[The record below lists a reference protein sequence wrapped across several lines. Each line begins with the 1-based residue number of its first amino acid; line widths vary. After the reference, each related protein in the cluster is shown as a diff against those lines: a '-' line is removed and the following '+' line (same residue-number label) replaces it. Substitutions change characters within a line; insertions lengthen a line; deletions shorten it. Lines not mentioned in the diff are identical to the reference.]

1 LKPELLLA
9 KAINT
14 LNRWSEDLL
23 EDDEKLR
30 PLYQANVASLEYAL
44 LHIENRHSPVIRNAI
59 ALAYAV
65 LGMEDV

>member
-1 LKPELLLA
+1 MKPELLLA

-30 PLYQANVASLEYAL
+30 PLYQANVACLEYAL
-44 LHIENRHSPVIRNAI
+44 SHIENRHSPIVRNAI

>member
-1 LKPELLLA
+1 MKPELLLA

-14 LNRWSEDLL
+14 LNRWNDELL
-23 EDDEKLR
+23 EDDERLR
-30 PLYQANVASLEYAL
+30 PLYSANVASLEYAL
-44 LHIENRHSPVIRNAI
+44 THIENRHSPVVRNAI